1 MANSYVKTLTVGGTP
16 HDIKDEVARS
26 AIVTLNDTK
35 ADKIEII
42 DLT

>member
-1 MANSYVKTLTVGGTP
+1 MANDYVKAFTVNGTP
-16 HDIKDEVARS
+16 HDVKDEVARS
-26 AIVTLNDTK
+26 AIVTLNNTK